1 MSPHDTRVVTPAA
14 AADDGAATVVR
25 PVSVARRG
33 IAAGSLLVNTYEV
46 ERLLGGGGMGEVYLA
61 KHTGLGTRHAIKV
74 IRPAMAMDRQVMDL
88 FYREARV
95 LRGVR
100 HDAVVSYDGFVRD
113 DQGRDYLVMEYV
125 EGPSLVDR
133 LRRGPLSPAEVLT
146 LRDRLAAGLAE
157 AHRCGAVHRDI
168 SPDNVILPGDR
179 IEAAKLIDF
188 GVCKLTDPTQET
200 IIGSSFAGKF
210 RYASPEQLGLF
221 GGGVDARSDIYSLGL
236 ILAAAA
242 QGRPL
247 DMGDSI
253 EGALRSRQSVPDLSG
268 VPASL
273 QDWLAAMLQPDPA
286 GRPATMEALLE
297 RWPAAAGGGSLG
309 STHRSSKVTAARS
322 DRGVRRGS
330 MWAIGLVSLVG
341 MAGVLYWMLRPLPV
355 AEPGAGTATAAGTGE
370 VEAIVG
376 KDAEVEPG
384 QIQREASQQVPAT
397 RGEGAPNA
405 STVEEPARI
414 EVPPDTGLGDVA
426 EIAKEGS
433 PPSEEKPPE
442 REQVVPGARFAD
454 PLASGGSGPI
464 MVWLSGGEFQ
474 MGSPPEEPGRNP
486 DERLHPARVPEP
498 LAVSETEITVRQFR
512 QFVQATGYRTEVDR
526 ESTCLR
532 PDDAWQQLVP
542 DISLSWERPGY
553 EVTDGHPVACINWS
567 DARAYAEWLA
577 QSTGRPYRLPTELE
591 WEYAARA
598 GTASSRFWGDDPKSG
613 CTLANTAECKDT
625 YTYAA
630 PAGTFPPNPFGLR
643 DVLGNLA
650 EWTCSEYGK
659 GYSGTEA
666 LCTETAGT
674 SPRVFRGGSWLDAP
688 ELVRSAARDGAP
700 ANLGLNTVGFRVVRT
715 LHLQTAGDEARVGNV
730 AGRQ

>member
-1 MSPHDTRVVTPAA
+1 MSPDDTRVVTPEA
-14 AADDGAATVVR
+14 AADAGATVVR
-25 PVSVARRG
+25 PAAVIPHG
-33 IAAGSLLVNTYEV
+33 IPPGTLLVNTYQV

-61 KHTGLGTRHAIKV
+61 RHTGLGTRHAVKV
-74 IRPAMAMDRQVMDL
+74 IRPAMAMNRQVMDL

-125 EGPSLVDR
+125 EGSSLADR
-133 LRRGPLSPAEVLT
+133 LRRGPLSAAEVLA

-168 SPDNVILPGDR
+168 SPDNVILPGER

-200 IIGSSFAGKF
+200 IIGSSFAGKY
-210 RYASPEQLGLF
+210 RYASPEQLGLG

-268 VPASL
+268 VPAGL
-273 QDWLAAMLQPDPA
+273 RDWLAAMLQPDPA
-286 GRPATMEALLE
+286 RRPATLEALLE
-297 RWPAAAGGGSLG
+297 RWPAEAGGGSKR
-309 STHRSSKVTAARS
+309 STDRGRQETAARA
-322 DRGVRRGS
+322 GRRGW
-330 MWAIGLVSLVG
+330 MWAVGLVSL
-341 MAGVLYWMLRPLPV
+341 AGVAGGLWWLLRPLPV
-355 AEPGAGTATAAGTGE
+355 VEPKVDATASRGTGE
-370 VEAIVG
+370 TQAVVG
-376 KDAEVEPG
+376 EDADAGRG
-384 QIQREASQQVPAT
+384 QIQQEEPRQVLAT
-397 RGEGAPNA
+397 RGATATDKPRAEERAPVDVHPDGA
-405 STVEEPARI
+405 S
-414 EVPPDTGLGDVA
+414 GDA
-426 EIAKEGS
+426 TETAKEGG
-433 PPSEEKPPE
+433 PPREERPPG
-442 REQVVPGARFAD
+442 REEVVPGTRFAD
-454 PLASGGSGPI
+454 PMAGGGSGPI
-464 MVWLSGGEFQ
+464 MVWLPNGEFQ
-474 MGSPPEEPGRNP
+474 MGSPAEEPGRNP
-486 DERLHPARVPEP
+486 DERLHRAGVPEP
-498 LAVSETEITVRQFR
+498 LAASETEITLGQFR

-532 PDDAWQQLVP
+532 PDDDWQQLVP
-542 DISLSWERPGY
+542 DMSLSWESPGY
-553 EVTDGHPVACINWS
+553 QVTDRHPVACINWS
-567 DARAYAEWLA
+567 DARAYAAWLTKA
-577 QSTGRPYRLPTELE
+577 TGQQYRLPTELE

-598 GTASSRFWGDDPKSG
+598 GTLSSRFWGDDPKAG
-613 CTLANTAECKDT
+613 CKLAKTAECKDD
-625 YTYAA
+625 YTYSA
-630 PAGTFPPNPFGLR
+630 PAGTFPPNAFGLR
-643 DVLGNLA
+643 DMLGNLA

-659 GYSGTEA
+659 GYSGTEERCSEA
-666 LCTETAGT
+666 PGA

-715 LHLQTAGDEARVGNV
+715 LRPP
-730 AGRQ
+730 

>member
-1 MSPHDTRVVTPAA
+1 MSPDDTRVVTPEA
-14 AADDGAATVVR
+14 AADAGATV
-25 PVSVARRG
+25 
-33 IAAGSLLVNTYEV
+33 
-46 ERLLGGGGMGEVYLA
+46 
-61 KHTGLGTRHAIKV
+61 
-74 IRPAMAMDRQVMDL
+74 AMALNRQVMDL

-125 EGPSLVDR
+125 EGSSLADR
-133 LRRGPLSPAEVLT
+133 LRRGPLSAAEVLS

-200 IIGSSFAGKF
+200 IIGSSFAGKY
-210 RYASPEQLGLF
+210 RYASPEQLGLC
-221 GGGVDARSDIYSLGL
+221 GGAVDARSDIYSLGL

-268 VPASL
+268 VPAGL
-273 QDWLAAMLQPDPA
+273 RDWLAAMLQPDPA
-286 GRPATMEALLE
+286 RRPATLEALLE
-297 RWPAAAGGGSLG
+297 RWPAEAGGGSKR
-309 STHRSSKVTAARS
+309 STDRGRQDTAARA
-322 DRGVRRGS
+322 GRRGWL
-330 MWAIGLVSLVG
+330 WALGLVLL
-341 MAGVLYWMLRPLPV
+341 AGIAGGLWWLLRPLPMV
-355 AEPGAGTATAAGTGE
+355 EPKAAATAARGTGE
-370 VEAIVG
+370 TQAVLGPDGDV
-376 KDAEVEPG
+376 VRG
-384 QIQREASQQVPAT
+384 QIQQEEPQQVLAT
-397 RGEGAPNA
+397 RGE
-405 STVEEPARI
+405 TVTVRPETEDPAR
-414 EVPPDTGLGDVA
+414 VDVRPDAAPGDA
-426 EIAKEGS
+426 AGIGKEGS
-433 PPSEEKPPE
+433 PPGEEKPPE
-442 REQVVPGARFAD
+442 REQVVPGTRFAD
-454 PLASGGSGPI
+454 PMAGGGSGPI
-464 MVWLSGGEFQ
+464 LVWLPSGEFQ
-474 MGSPPEEPGRNP
+474 MGSPAEEPGRNP
-486 DERLHPARVPEP
+486 DERLHLAGVPEP
-498 LAVSETEITVRQFR
+498 VAVSETEITLGQFR

-532 PDDAWQQLVP
+532 PDDDWQQLVP
-542 DISLSWERPGY
+542 DMSLSWESPGY
-553 EVTDGHPVACINWS
+553 QVTDRHPVACINWS
-567 DARAYAEWLA
+567 DARAYAAWLTKA
-577 QSTGRPYRLPTELE
+577 TGQQYRLPTELE

-598 GTASSRFWGDDPKSG
+598 GTISSRFWGDDPKAG
-613 CTLANTAECKDT
+613 CKLAKTAECKDD

-643 DVLGNLA
+643 DMLGNLA

-659 GYSGTEA
+659 GYSGTEERCSEA
-666 LCTETAGT
+666 PGA

-715 LHLQTAGDEARVGNV
+715 RPRRRSGDEARAADA
-730 AGRQ
+730 AGR